1 MIQKHSGFLSSL
13 EAKVW
18 SERGLDRRSPA
29 KEWKGRMQGKSTKAV
44 GEAESILIYGFTNSN
59 TPNQSGNRSQ
69 VTVAMFTCLGNSGD
83 RGIKEGTAEH

>member
-29 KEWKGRMQGKSTKAV
+29 KERKGRMQGKSTKAV
-44 GEAESILIYGFTNSN
+44 GEAS
-59 TPNQSGNRSQ
+59 RSSFVVSPIAALQ
-69 VTVAMFTCLGNSGD
+69 IRVVTEA
-83 RGIKEGTAEH
+83 R